1 VKRENDEP
9 TGETRNCSRDGMRV
23 RSGSQQTETLEEA
36 SSHTSNGL
44 MRTDVSVEQEEED
57 GERKIDRESF
67 DEGDKEVGD

>member
-1 VKRENDEP
+1 
-9 TGETRNCSRDGMRV
+9 MRV

-67 DEGDKEVGD
+67 DEGDNAEGA